1 MFKADKMQ
9 DKSQG
14 TPIFRME
21 EPSADDLAAFHRDG
35 YVAFPAVFS
44 DDGLKGFLD
53 EILSR
58 EQVIEL
64 LKKND
69 DGLNQLPSPYRLDV
83 RPWNNKGPWSD
94 PLFDAPLVTALLRAA
109 IGEAIHFCHS
119 TLHLSLRGCSGIRV
133 HMDHHHWLH
142 NNPVNL
148 AERDKMYVGMLYY
161 PNGFNRGDTNLAVVP
176 GSHLSIPTT
185 DRYANLEELLEGK
198 YDVQAGREFKLKQL
212 QLPPGSMVFLNGRTF
227 HAVSPKPLDSP
238 QAYRI
243 FVNYIFKEAGPP
255 HRFTQPIPPE
265 WLESANP
272 ERQKLFQREPYAEG
286 CWE

>member
-83 RPWNNKGPWSD
+83 RPWNNKGRWSD
-94 PLFDAPLVTALLRAA
+94 QLFDAPLVTALLRYCVRRSAKRFTSAIQHCIYPCEAA
-109 IGEAIHFCHS
+109 AAYAFIWITIIGSITTPS
-119 TLHLSLRGCSGIRV
+119 TLLKGIRC
-133 HMDHHHWLH
+133 M
-142 NNPVNL
+142 
-148 AERDKMYVGMLYY
+148 
-161 PNGFNRGDTNLAVVP
+161 
-176 GSHLSIPTT
+176 
-185 DRYANLEELLEGK
+185 
-198 YDVQAGREFKLKQL
+198 
-212 QLPPGSMVFLNGRTF
+212 
-227 HAVSPKPLDSP
+227 
-238 QAYRI
+238 
-243 FVNYIFKEAGPP
+243 
-255 HRFTQPIPPE
+255 
-265 WLESANP
+265 
-272 ERQKLFQREPYAEG
+272 
-286 CWE
+286 